1 MPPKHVGEE
10 LREIIKKV
18 RDGSFEYEHREKG
31 ETNWAKYDFAQ
42 IKEMGAK
49 TKSSLTLGFS

>member
-42 IKEMGAK
+42 IK
-49 TKSSLTLGFS
+49 